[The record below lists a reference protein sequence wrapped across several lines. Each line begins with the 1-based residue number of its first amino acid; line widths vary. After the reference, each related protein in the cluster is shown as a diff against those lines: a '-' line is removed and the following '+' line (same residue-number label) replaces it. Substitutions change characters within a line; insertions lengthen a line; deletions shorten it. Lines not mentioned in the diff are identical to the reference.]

1 MLARGR
7 SNAAEA
13 HATREQ
19 SFGINEKLG
28 YWDDKIDII
37 HNCSHKEFSCA
48 CGLRIVLTNIIYS
61 TSLLLMFVSNSVSK
75 LN

>member
-1 MLARGR
+1 MMLRTLVFVFAWWEVTMLARGR

-28 YWDDKIDII
+28 YWDDMIDR
-37 HNCSHKEFSCA
+37 EWV
-48 CGLRIVLTNIIYS
+48 LRS
-61 TSLLLMFVSNSVSK
+61 P
-75 LN
+75 